1 MYHELDKILRAMLDI
16 LPDIKISKKFNS
28 LEIIIMGEIDSLDF
42 FLIFIYFTDLVLDI
56 GEPFLKIN
64 QKIMEIPQGRL
75 KIFTLFLYT
84 K

>member
-1 MYHELDKILRAMLDI
+1 MLDI